1 MLGCIGVGG
10 YWGVSG
16 VSVDVWG
23 GMGVGG
29 VGVGEAGVRVCG
41 DVWGCVWGVDGG
53 YGCWDGGCWRVLG
66 WWVLGCVGVCGRA
79 CVGVG
84 VWGWVGI
91 AMCLGCVWVH
101 GGVCVGVW
109 MCVGVCMS
117 ERDRERFVFFF
128 F

>member
-1 MLGCIGVGG
+1 M
-10 YWGVSG
+10 
-16 VSVDVWG
+16 
-23 GMGVGG
+23 
-29 VGVGEAGVRVCG
+29 
-41 DVWGCVWGVDGG
+41 
-53 YGCWDGGCWRVLG
+53 
-66 WWVLGCVGVCGRA
+66 
-79 CVGVG
+79 GVG

-128 F
+128 FFEDLIQIIAETGQFEIYVAGQHTEDPGKS